1 MSLVQWSDTK
11 SRSKCRELC
20 RRWWTSSSVKIRA
33 GQLKVKRLC
42 RSENPRPSTSFHHM
56 RPISTLCSLSSD
68 GSFFSL
74 FDCTYHIICWLH
86 CCTSLS
92 HGEWLK
98 GHGVVSMW
106 WRYLQSRVCSSFS
119 ASTTAGWTGWKH
131 RGSWCAQ
138 GVSRAVGKRSV
149 IVQDLHAY
157 IMIQEICRSEID
169 LLLSRTL
176 FLRFQHSQP
185 RRSCQSCSAE
195 VTPQECREWKSEHA
209 EATHEEAQIFAWG
222 HPHNSW
228 RSCSDLYPEELD
240 MQAVRERLLEGS
252 SRFNWTGLTSLVL
265 GCSWE
270 CWDLQWHD
278 QVTNFTVQN
287 SRPLLQIMITRIAE
301 D

>member
-106 WRYLQSRVCSSFS
+106 RYLQSRVCYCVLPFQQVRPQDEPDENIVVRDVPKEFVEQLES
-119 ASTTAGWTGWKH
+119 A
-131 RGSWCAQ
+131 
-138 GVSRAVGKRSV
+138 
-149 IVQDLHAY
+149 
-157 IMIQEICRSEID
+157 
-169 LLLSRTL
+169 
-176 FLRFQHSQP
+176 P
-185 RRSCQSCSAE
+185 
-195 VTPQECREWKSEHA
+195 
-209 EATHEEAQIFAWG
+209 
-222 HPHNSW
+222 
-228 RSCSDLYPEELD
+228 
-240 MQAVRERLLEGS
+240 
-252 SRFNWTGLTSLVL
+252 
-265 GCSWE
+265 
-270 CWDLQWHD
+270 
-278 QVTNFTVQN
+278 
-287 SRPLLQIMITRIAE
+287 
-301 D
+301 